1 MDSCIH
7 KVHVFR
13 CMGPIYGVSAYLM
26 PMFVCTLRRIPYQGR
41 DMMNCYLKH
50 VDDKD
55 LDAIAIAVV
64 QVRT

>member
-1 MDSCIH
+1 
-7 KVHVFR
+7 
-13 CMGPIYGVSAYLM
+13 MGPIYGVSAYLM